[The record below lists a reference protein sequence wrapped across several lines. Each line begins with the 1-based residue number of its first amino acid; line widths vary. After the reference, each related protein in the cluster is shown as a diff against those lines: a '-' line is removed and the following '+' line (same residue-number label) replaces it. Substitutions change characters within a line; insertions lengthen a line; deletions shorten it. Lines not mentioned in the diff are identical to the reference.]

1 MSSHARLAPAL
12 LLLPWLLASL
22 LVGCGFHLEGGGPL
36 PHSIALVRIETN
48 DTESD
53 FYFGLRKALLDAGT
67 RIDEGGHDDSAT
79 VIHVLNDSTAQR
91 ILTVSALNVPTEY
104 ELSYSLKFSVTSM
117 GRDLIQIG
125 TSDRPPRAKR
135 FDRAAHPDGL
145 GAERP
150 HRIRAQLFSEIL
162 GDLDG
167 TRSDSRGSAHIGARL
182 QLQREPAAR
191 QGAREANLERSAG
204 ARSGVS
210 RHAAPLEPL
219 AHPRTRAC
227 CGSRTSIAPP
237 WRGCWPA
244 TGSICAWWPLE
255 RRLTARSG
263 ATARRA
269 CAAIRCSR
277 ATTHR
282 CIRSC
287 TRRRITSA

>member
-117 GRDLIQIG
+117 GRDLI
-125 TSDRPPRAKR
+125 PAE
-135 FDRAAHPDGL
+135 AHTLVRDYN
-145 GAERP
+145 
-150 HRIRAQLFSEIL
+150 FSESQLLAKEREKRIL
-162 GDLDG
+162 
-167 TRSDSRGSAHIGARL
+167 S
-182 QLQREPAAR
+182 
-191 QGAREANLERSAG
+191 EA
-204 ARSGVS
+204 
-210 RHAAPLEPL
+210 L
-219 AHPRTRAC
+219 AHDLV
-227 CGSRTSIAPP
+227 SVVM
-237 WRGCWPA
+237 
-244 TGSICAWWPLE
+244 
-255 RRLTARSG
+255 RRLS
-263 ATARRA
+263 
-269 CAAIRCSR
+269 SL
-277 ATTHR
+277 
-282 CIRSC
+282 
-287 TRRRITSA
+287 